1 MLLGCLP
8 FEPVGGG
15 DCVDH
20 VDNSDISFVDD
31 AFGDADDDNCDG
43 HDDNVDYKDVYG
55 NDDDTDDYDNRDG
68 YKCIA
73 IEMLLM
79 MTMR

>member
-15 DCVDH
+15 GGVDH

-43 HDDNVDYKDVYG
+43 HDDNVDYKDLDGNG
-55 NDDDTDDYDNRDG
+55 NDDHANDDYDNRDG
-68 YKCIA
+68 YNSLKC
-73 IEMLLM
+73 
-79 MTMR
+79 R